1 MTGLAVS
8 MTGVII
14 ALLPVCLLDKLIRQ
28 APSFSLIIADLAK
41 VFAQFANSAASSGA
55 VKLMPNVIVRG

>member
-1 MTGLAVS
+1 
-8 MTGVII
+8 
-14 ALLPVCLLDKLIRQ
+14 LLIGQTYQ
-28 APSFSLIIADLAK
+28 ASPSFCLIIAVLAK